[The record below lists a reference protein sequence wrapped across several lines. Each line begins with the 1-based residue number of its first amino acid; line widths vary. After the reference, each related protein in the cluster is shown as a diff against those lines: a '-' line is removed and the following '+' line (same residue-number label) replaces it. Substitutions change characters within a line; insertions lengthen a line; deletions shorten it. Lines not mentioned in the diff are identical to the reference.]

1 MPIRDKDKVLLSHE
15 ALKVPQGLD
24 LKGVKN
30 WPEYAIWGLA
40 LHQEELP
47 WFTLVEFIQ
56 ICADKHKR
64 NATPNFSNP
73 IFDDCP
79 ATRIVDPIHEQ
90 FGYDIRANMLL
101 RHLVFRD
108 EEIERIWKERGAM
121 ADDDAMWASWLE
133 KAKEEASQY
142 IPDGYVSRVQHSLG
156 PEFEKFATAV
166 ELLRGAEVEA
176 GRRRRMTS
184 RHLLPLGPATLFA
197 DGGLNKEGRL
207 EYDRRFMR
215 RTGELVWLM
224 ANRSTVRQTLGEIIE
239 RRFFRRDDVLNQV
252 AERLGTQEGSVQDG
266 SHAICQCI
274 GYLPMPKMQVYEDL
288 ARDLL
293 TVLGLKSLHLSICLE
308 AAMRLIGFH
317 LIRYM
322 LQRAVDVAGEVAYS
336 PFLLDMIGAGSPH
349 VVRRSKE
356 HFQAHRQ
363 LPERAVEQ
371 FFAGFERSERWKA
384 LASRNMPRQAA
395 HDLLLEKFGY
405 KTASMDDIDT
415 QLSQVRQSA
424 VDSALSQ
431 IGAILPAYGSRIGLL
446 TVRRGLGTWY
456 GPNDQ
461 FLEALVLANVS
472 SPIEF
477 HQFLGLLFERYRI
490 VIGRHEAMD
499 HRAYSSLPAPVQDL
513 ERNQTRLEERLRML
527 GLLERKSDAV
537 AFVVNPYMTEHFH
550 AAA

>member
-1 MPIRDKDKVLLSHE
+1 MPIRDKDKALLSRE
-15 ALKVPQGLD
+15 ALKVPQALD

-56 ICADKHKR
+56 ICADKHKK
-64 NATPNFSNP
+64 NATSNFSNS

-90 FGYDIRANMLL
+90 FGYEIRANMLL
-101 RHLVFRD
+101 RHLVFRG
-108 EEIERIWKERGAM
+108 EEVERIWKERGAM

-133 KAKEEASQY
+133 KAKEEVSQY
-142 IPDGYVSRVQHSLG
+142 IPDGYVSRVRHSLG

-166 ELLRGAEVEA
+166 ELLQGAEVEA
-176 GRRRRMTS
+176 GSRRRMTS
-184 RHLLPLGPATLFA
+184 RHLLPLGVAMLFA
-197 DGGLNKEGRL
+197 DGGLNKQGRL

-224 ANRSTVRQTLGEIIE
+224 ANRSTARQTLGETIE
-239 RRFFRRDDVLNQV
+239 RRFFRRDDVLNRV
-252 AERLGTQEGSVQDG
+252 AERLGTLEGSVEDG
-266 SHAICQCI
+266 SHANCQCI

-288 ARDLL
+288 ARDLV
-293 TVLGLKSLHLSICLE
+293 TVLGLDSLRLSICLE

-322 LQRAVDVAGEVAYS
+322 LQRAVDVAGEVAHS

-371 FFAGFERSERWKA
+371 FFADFERSERWKA
-384 LASRNMPRQAA
+384 LGSMNMPRQAA

-405 KTASMDDIDT
+405 KTAWMDDIDA

-446 TVRRGLGTWY
+446 TVRRGVGTWY

-472 SPIEF
+472 SPMEF
-477 HQFLGLLFERYRI
+477 NQFLGLLFERYRI
-490 VIGRHEAMD
+490 VVGRHEAMD
-499 HRAYSSLPAPVQDL
+499 HRAYGSLPAPVQDL

>member
-1 MPIRDKDKVLLSHE
+1 MPIRNKDKALLSPA

-56 ICADKHKR
+56 ICADKHKKNR
-64 NATPNFSNP
+64 TSNSSQP

-79 ATRIVDPIHEQ
+79 ATRMVDPIHEE

-108 EEIERIWKERGAM
+108 EEIERIWNEHGAM
-121 ADDDAMWASWLE
+121 ADDAAMWTSWLE
-133 KAKEEASQY
+133 KAKEEVSQF
-142 IPDGYVSRVQHSLG
+142 IPDGYVNRVRRYLG

-176 GRRRRMTS
+176 GSRRRMTS
-184 RHLLPLGPATLFA
+184 RHLLPLGPAMLFA

-239 RRFFRRDDVLNQV
+239 RRFFGSNDVLNRA
-252 AERLGTQEGSVQDG
+252 AERLGTLEASVQDG
-266 SHAICQCI
+266 ARASCQCV

-288 ARDLL
+288 AQDLVTL
-293 TVLGLKSLHLSICLE
+293 LGLTSLHLSICLDTS
-308 AAMRLIGFH
+308 MRLIGFH

-322 LQRAVDVAGEVAYS
+322 LQRAVDVAGEAAHS
-336 PFLLDMIGAGSPH
+336 PFLLDMIGTSSPH

-371 FFAGFERSERWKA
+371 FFADFVQSEEWKA
-384 LASRNMPRQAA
+384 LGSRNMPRKAA
-395 HDLLLEKFGY
+395 HDLILERFGY
-405 KTASMDDIDT
+405 KTVLMEDIDA
-415 QLSQVRQSA
+415 QLSEARQSG

-446 TVRRGLGTWY
+446 TLRRGVGTWY

-472 SPIEF
+472 SPMEF
-477 HQFLGLLFERYRI
+477 HPFLRLLFERYRI
-490 VIGRHEAMD
+490 VIGRNEAMD
-499 HRAYSSLPAPVQDL
+499 DRAYSSLPAPVQDL
-513 ERNQTRLEERLRML
+513 ERNQARLEERLRML

-537 AFVVNPYMTEHFH
+537 AFVVNPYITEHAH